1 MPKELFEVKAFE
13 SGIYYNPDDRDMPD
27 DAAVYSENID
37 PYGQEGSLRAIHAD
51 ATPIIAGVKA
61 TRMATI
67 NDDGTHRMVFVDDS
81 DGDIMK
87 VDDVHGSPA
96 LDSLEDGSFITSGE
110 IPALQVNNKEVHMGL
125 GKTRDPKWVGII
137 PHGHFG
143 AAAPSGLQIED
154 AELKKPSP
162 FPLMHKVIT
171 DSSNTYV
178 YGIQENGN
186 YVYKLEVS
194 TGKLIKRSKH
204 FFTATRAMCL
214 SSDGNLWVVDNVSST
229 LHLIKID
236 TEDMDIFID
245 VVFTGIA
252 VTMTDIIENGS
263 YIWFAIGKS
272 DNTGQDSNWLFNKL
286 KSAFINAAGSQAL
299 TNKTPYKGSNH
310 TNGTTVA
317 DGTWR
322 WEGESAA
329 ANDDQISVT
338 YVVPNICLF
347 NGIGSTEWVGI
358 VARIAVVNDQWSSTP
373 DEGKPE
379 FYASSGTTP
388 AVGSYAAV
396 SGHITNVDKGW
407 ILLIIKD
414 NYTAGAVLDGTSAKV
429 HAFNS
434 DVDTSLSL
442 GAFAHSV
449 NQNTETSYLTVA
461 FQHSTAAYTKF
472 WVHTKVGVNGNGALL
487 NSEQSSY
494 SQANLH
500 IDNAQISADG
510 SEWNIFSK
518 EDVEQWAKK
527 SGTSNATAF
536 KQSQVNFTNFAL
548 SGVTSAGTGH
558 EKQFYAVSF
567 LYDGYQESPLSPWSM
582 YDPANTQ
589 QITFTLRIYASGL
602 SKRITHVN
610 IYRSNGTGDS
620 VPTGF
625 FRLVDSISTK
635 YGWSETAQS
644 HTSPNWGNYYEKD
657 FIDNRDDGS
666 SYEAR
671 VGISEA
677 IDNTLPKYG
686 LSAKV
691 NNYLYIADCSHIDID
706 NATNYLF
713 KSRPFNFDQFN
724 WARDSLLLPSKPTA
738 LESFNGRLYAFTENK
753 IYVINPDGMYIE
765 DTVDGVG
772 CIHQNLVKA
781 TDIGMCFMDKN
792 SVYLHDGNQ
801 IRDVGARIKSHY
813 QDTYG
818 RQEYTS
824 LESIGK
830 FPSAGGSS
838 ANTLGY
844 TGERVMSYDP
854 HRKAFYIHFTTKI
867 GISGTYYYLNFT
879 NVYTVPKDRWDIWM
893 RTHASATT
901 SELTVYGST
910 NGKNGEVFTSDNE
923 SGLIQP
929 FDPYSSTRVDTFTWY
944 SKKFTMG
951 DSTVDKKWF
960 EVAALSEDGTPA
972 ILVNITENNE
982 IFGSL
987 TSGSKSRDIQVQ
999 LSESSDT
1006 VSSFNAFRI
1015 VYRKLRRVKAM
1026 S

>member
-527 SGTSNATAF
+527 SGTSDATAF

-972 ILVNITENNE
+972 IQVNITENNE

>member
-96 LDSLEDGSFITSGE
+96 LASLEDGSFITSGE

-527 SGTSNATAF
+527 SGTSDATAF

>member
-1 MPKELFEVKAFE
+1 MPKELFEVSTFE
-13 SGIYYNPDDRDMPD
+13 SGNIYIPDDRDMPD
-27 DAAVYSENID
+27 DAAAYSENID
-37 PYGQEGSLRAIHAD
+37 PYGQAGSLQAVQED
-51 ATPIIAGVKA
+51 ATAILASVDAK
-61 TRMATI
+61 RMAII
-67 NDDGTHRMVFVDDS
+67 NDEGTHRMVYVDNS
-81 DGDIMK
+81 DGDIK
-87 VDDVHGSPA
+87 SIADVYAGSPSIT
-96 LDSLEDGSFITSGE
+96 DLEVGSFGAGE
-110 IPALQVNNKEVHMGL
+110 IAALQTNNKEVHMGL

-143 AAAPSGLQIED
+143 AAAPAGLQIED

-245 VVFTGIA
+245 VIFTGIA
-252 VTMTDIIENGS
+252 VTMTDIIENGT

-358 VARIAVVNDQWSSTP
+358 VARIAIVNDQWSSTP

-472 WVHTKVGVNGNGALL
+472 WVHTKVGVNSNGTLL
-487 NSEQSSY
+487 NAEQSSY

-500 IDNAQISADG
+500 MDNAQVSADG

-527 SGTSNATAF
+527 SGTSDATAF

-635 YGWSETAQS
+635 YGWSETAQP

-724 WARDSLLLPSKPTA
+724 W
-738 LESFNGRLYAFTENK
+738 LE
-753 IYVINPDGMYIE
+753 
-765 DTVDGVG
+765 
-772 CIHQNLVKA
+772 
-781 TDIGMCFMDKN
+781 
-792 SVYLHDGNQ
+792 
-801 IRDVGARIKSHY
+801 
-813 QDTYG
+813 
-818 RQEYTS
+818 
-824 LESIGK
+824 
-830 FPSAGGSS
+830 
-838 ANTLGY
+838 TL
-844 TGERVMSYDP
+844 
-854 HRKAFYIHFTTKI
+854 
-867 GISGTYYYLNFT
+867 YYY
-879 NVYTVPKDRWDIWM
+879 
-893 RTHASATT
+893 
-901 SELTVYGST
+901 
-910 NGKNGEVFTSDNE
+910 
-923 SGLIQP
+923 Q
-929 FDPYSSTRVDTFTWY
+929 
-944 SKKFTMG
+944 
-951 DSTVDKKWF
+951 
-960 EVAALSEDGTPA
+960 
-972 ILVNITENNE
+972 VN
-982 IFGSL
+982 
-987 TSGSKSRDIQVQ
+987 Q
-999 LSESSDT
+999 
-1006 VSSFNAFRI
+1006 
-1015 VYRKLRRVKAM
+1015 
-1026 S
+1026 

>member
-1 MPKELFEVKAFE
+1 M
-13 SGIYYNPDDRDMPD
+13 
-27 DAAVYSENID
+27 
-37 PYGQEGSLRAIHAD
+37 
-51 ATPIIAGVKA
+51 
-61 TRMATI
+61 
-67 NDDGTHRMVFVDDS
+67 
-81 DGDIMK
+81 
-87 VDDVHGSPA
+87 
-96 LDSLEDGSFITSGE
+96 
-110 IPALQVNNKEVHMGL
+110 
-125 GKTRDPKWVGII
+125 
-137 PHGHFG
+137 
-143 AAAPSGLQIED
+143 
-154 AELKKPSP
+154 
-162 FPLMHKVIT
+162 
-171 DSSNTYV
+171 
-178 YGIQENGN
+178 
-186 YVYKLEVS
+186 
-194 TGKLIKRSKH
+194 
-204 FFTATRAMCL
+204 
-214 SSDGNLWVVDNVSST
+214 
-229 LHLIKID
+229 
-236 TEDMDIFID
+236 
-245 VVFTGIA
+245 
-252 VTMTDIIENGS
+252 
-263 YIWFAIGKS
+263 
-272 DNTGQDSNWLFNKL
+272 
-286 KSAFINAAGSQAL
+286 

-358 VARIAVVNDQWSSTP
+358 VARIAIVNDQWSSTP

-527 SGTSNATAF
+527 SGTSDATAF

-824 LESIGK
+824 LESIGAYN
-830 FPSAGGSS
+830 P
-838 ANTLGY
+838 
-844 TGERVMSYDP
+844 
-854 HRKAFYIHFTTKI
+854 
-867 GISGTYYYLNFT
+867 
-879 NVYTVPKDRWDIWM
+879 
-893 RTHASATT
+893 
-901 SELTVYGST
+901 
-910 NGKNGEVFTSDNE
+910 
-923 SGLIQP
+923 
-929 FDPYSSTRVDTFTWY
+929 
-944 SKKFTMG
+944 
-951 DSTVDKKWF
+951 
-960 EVAALSEDGTPA
+960 
-972 ILVNITENNE
+972 
-982 IFGSL
+982 
-987 TSGSKSRDIQVQ
+987 
-999 LSESSDT
+999 
-1006 VSSFNAFRI
+1006 
-1015 VYRKLRRVKAM
+1015 
-1026 S
+1026 

>member
-1 MPKELFEVKAFE
+1 MPKELFEINTFE
-13 SGIYYNPDDRDMPD
+13 SGNIYNPDDRDIPD
-27 DAAVYSENID
+27 DAAAYGENID
-37 PYGQEGSLRAIHAD
+37 PYGQAGSLQAVQED
-51 ATPIIAGVKA
+51 ATAILASVDAK
-61 TRMATI
+61 RMAMI
-67 NDDGTHRMVFVDDS
+67 NDEGTYRMVYVDNS
-81 DGDIMK
+81 DGDIK
-87 VDDVHGSPA
+87 SIADVYADSPSIT
-96 LDSLEDGSFITSGE
+96 DLEVGSFGDAGE
-110 IPALQVNNKEVHMGL
+110 IAALQTNNKEVHMGL
-125 GKTRDPKWVGII
+125 GKTRDPKWAGII
-137 PHGHFG
+137 PHGQFG
-143 AAAPSGLQIED
+143 GSVPSGLQIED

-252 VTMTDIIENGS
+252 VTMTDIIENGN
-263 YIWFAIGKS
+263 YIWFAHGKS

-286 KSAFINAAGSQAL
+286 KSAFVNGAGSQAL
-299 TNKTPYKGSNH
+299 TNKTPYKGSDH

-329 ANDDQISVT
+329 ANDDQIAVT

-358 VARIAVVNDQWSSTP
+358 VSRIAVVNDQWSSTP
-373 DEGKPE
+373 NEGKPE

-434 DVDTSLSL
+434 DIDTSLSL

-472 WVHTKVGVNGNGALL
+472 WVHTKVGVSGNGALL

-536 KQSQVNFTNFAL
+536 KQSQVNFTNFATN
-548 SGVTSAGTGH
+548 STASAISANH
-558 EKQFYAVSF
+558 FPQFYATSF
-567 LYDGYQESPLSPWSM
+567 VYDGYQETPLSPWEK
-582 YDPANTQ
+582 YDPSNTN

-602 SKRITHVN
+602 SKRITHIN
-610 IYRSNGTGDS
+610 IYRSNGLSASQT

-625 FRLVDSISTK
+625 FRLVDSVSVK
-635 YGWSETAQS
+635 YGWSETAQA
-644 HTSPNWGNYYEKD
+644 HTSPDWGKYYEKD

-666 SYEAR
+666 SYESR

-686 LSAKV
+686 LSTKV
-691 NNYLYIADCSHIDID
+691 NNYLYIGDCSHIGID

-724 WARDSLLLPSKPTA
+724 WARDFLLLPSKPVA
-738 LESFNGRLYAFTENK
+738 LESFNGRLYAFSENS

-765 DTVDGVG
+765 DTLEGIG
-772 CIHQNLVKA
+772 CRNQNSVVVS
-781 TDIGMCFMDKN
+781 DIGMCWMDNN
-792 SVYLHDGNQ
+792 SIYYYDGQSINDIAQPIKYAEQTDNSEALYSSMEYLT
-801 IRDVGARIKSHY
+801 ALSSSHY
-813 QDTYG
+813 YG
-818 RQEYTS
+818 DIVAAYDGYRKSFYFFYT
-824 LESIGK
+824 
-830 FPSAGGSS
+830 
-838 ANTLGY
+838 
-844 TGERVMSYDP
+844 
-854 HRKAFYIHFTTKI
+854 RKASSQYFPHT
-867 GISGTYYYLNFT
+867 L
-879 NVYTVPKDRWDIWM
+879 VYTVPKNRWDVWT
-893 RTHASATT
+893 RANGLSGGYGTF
-901 SELTVYGST
+901 EVYGST
-910 NGKNGEVFTSDNE
+910 IGKNNEVLISDTE
-923 SGLIQP
+923 HGLIQP
-929 FDPYSSTRVDTFTWY
+929 FDPKNSTRKTSFEWY

-951 DSTVDKKWF
+951 DSTVDKKF
-960 EVAALSEDGTPA
+960 FKVEALSEDSTPT
-972 ILVNITENNE
+972 ITVNTAENSSSYAALN
-982 IFGSL
+982 
-987 TSGSKSRDIQVQ
+987 TPTKSRHIQVRIFV
-999 LSESSDT
+999 SDST
-1006 VSSFNAFRI
+1006 SIVDAIRI
-1015 VYRKLRRVKAM
+1015 VYRKLRRTKAM

>member
-527 SGTSNATAF
+527 SGTSDATAF

-987 TSGSKSRDIQVQ
+987 TSGSKSRDIQVL
-999 LSESSDT
+999 LSESGDAI
-1006 VSSFNAFRI
+1006 SSFNAFRI

>member
-527 SGTSNATAF
+527 SGTSDATAF

-844 TGERVMSYDP
+844 TGERVMS
-854 HRKAFYIHFTTKI
+854 
-867 GISGTYYYLNFT
+867 
-879 NVYTVPKDRWDIWM
+879 
-893 RTHASATT
+893 
-901 SELTVYGST
+901 
-910 NGKNGEVFTSDNE
+910 
-923 SGLIQP
+923 
-929 FDPYSSTRVDTFTWY
+929 
-944 SKKFTMG
+944 
-951 DSTVDKKWF
+951 
-960 EVAALSEDGTPA
+960 
-972 ILVNITENNE
+972 
-982 IFGSL
+982 
-987 TSGSKSRDIQVQ
+987 
-999 LSESSDT
+999 
-1006 VSSFNAFRI
+1006 
-1015 VYRKLRRVKAM
+1015 
-1026 S
+1026 

>member
-527 SGTSNATAF
+527 SGTSDATAF

-999 LSESSDT
+999 LSESSDA

>member
-143 AAAPSGLQIED
+143 AAAPAGLQIED

-527 SGTSNATAF
+527 SGTSDATAF

>member
-1 MPKELFEVKAFE
+1 MPKELFEVSTFE
-13 SGIYYNPDDRDMPD
+13 SGNIYIPDDRDMPD
-27 DAAVYSENID
+27 DAAAYSENID
-37 PYGQEGSLRAIHAD
+37 PYGQAGSLQAVQED
-51 ATPIIAGVKA
+51 ATAILASVDAK
-61 TRMATI
+61 RMAII
-67 NDDGTHRMVFVDDS
+67 NDEGTHRMVYVDNS
-81 DGDIMK
+81 DGDIK
-87 VDDVHGSPA
+87 SIADVYAGSPSIT
-96 LDSLEDGSFITSGE
+96 DLEVGSFGAGE
-110 IPALQVNNKEVHMGL
+110 IAALQTNNKEVHMGL

-143 AAAPSGLQIED
+143 AAAPAGLQIED

-245 VVFTGIA
+245 VIFTGIA
-252 VTMTDIIENGS
+252 VTMTDIIENGT

-299 TNKTPYKGSNH
+299 TNKTPYKGSDH

-358 VARIAVVNDQWSSTP
+358 VARIAIVNDQWSSTP

-472 WVHTKVGVNGNGALL
+472 WVHTKVGVNSNGTLL
-487 NSEQSSY
+487 NAEQSSY

-500 IDNAQISADG
+500 MDNAQVSADG

-527 SGTSNATAF
+527 SGTSDATAF

-635 YGWSETAQS
+635 YGWSETAQP

-686 LSAKV
+686 LSANV
-691 NNYLYIADCSHIDID
+691 NYYLYIADCSHIDID

-724 WARDSLLLPSKPTA
+724 WARDSLLLPSKPVA
-738 LESFNGRLYAFTENK
+738 LESFNGRLYAFSENTS
-753 IYVINPDGMYIE
+753 YVINPDGMYIE
-765 DTVDGVG
+765 DTLEGIG
-772 CIHQNLVKA
+772 CRNQNSVVVS
-781 TDIGMCFMDKN
+781 DIGMCWMDYN
-792 SVYLHDGNQ
+792 SIYYYDGQSINDVAQPIKYAEQTDEQEALFSSMEYLT
-801 IRDVGARIKSHY
+801 ALS
-813 QDTYG
+813 
-818 RQEYTS
+818 
-824 LESIGK
+824 
-830 FPSAGGSS
+830 GSS
-838 ANTLGY
+838 YYGDIVVAYDGFRKSFYFFYTRLVSSKYNPHTL
-844 TGERVMSYDP
+844 
-854 HRKAFYIHFTTKI
+854 
-867 GISGTYYYLNFT
+867 
-879 NVYTVPKDRWDIWM
+879 VYTVPKNRWDVWT
-893 RTHASATT
+893 RANGLSGGYGAF
-901 SELTVYGST
+901 EVYGST
-910 NGKNGEVFTSDNE
+910 IGKNNEVLISDTE
-923 SGLIQP
+923 HGLIQP
-929 FDPYSSTRVDTFTWY
+929 FDPKNTTRKTVFQWY

-951 DSTVDKKWF
+951 DSTVDKKF
-960 EVAALSEDGTPA
+960 FKVEALSEDSTPTITVNTA
-972 ILVNITENNE
+972 ENSSSYAALSTPTKARHLQIKVLVNDATSIVD
-982 IFGSL
+982 SL
-987 TSGSKSRDIQVQ
+987 
-999 LSESSDT
+999 
-1006 VSSFNAFRI
+1006 RI

>member
-96 LDSLEDGSFITSGE
+96 LASLEDGSFITSGE

-299 TNKTPYKGSNH
+299 TNKTPYKGSDH

-527 SGTSNATAF
+527 SGTSDATAF

-635 YGWSETAQS
+635 YGWSETAQP